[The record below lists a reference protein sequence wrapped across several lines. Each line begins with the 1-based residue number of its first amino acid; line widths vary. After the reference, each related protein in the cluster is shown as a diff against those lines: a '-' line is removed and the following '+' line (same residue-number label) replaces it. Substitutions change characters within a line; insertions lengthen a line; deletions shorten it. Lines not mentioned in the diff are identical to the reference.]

1 MGVFTFLKLYKWYQI
16 AQHITKKPRLKTSFL
31 WKAISFFR
39 KITVEVEQER
49 KETFKKQQWLHK
61 TLKKCPLRVISYHT
75 YIKKRKHVNNEFI
88 FLLTKEIQTQF
99 CICNLVPGN
108 CHTCSNSEFIRS
120 LIENAAYDYHT
131 PKLNMTC
138 VDACACDRTPFMDMP
153 DLWSGPI
160 ENI

>member
-16 AQHITKKPRLKTSFL
+16 AQHITKKPQLKTSFFMESNIIFQ
-31 WKAISFFR
+31 KD
-39 KITVEVEQER
+39 VEQER

-120 LIENAAYDYHT
+120 LIENKACDYHT
-131 PKLNMTC
+131 PKLNMAC
-138 VDACACDRTPFMDMP
+138 VDACAIH
-153 DLWSGPI
+153 GHA
-160 ENI
+160 